1 MSVLGVEGAM
11 RRIRPKLGDRV
22 EQRAFDGRDIAVELH
37 ETAPRGG
44 ESINAHGQPRSA
56 PGEQPA
62 IEHGDLREVM
72 LNEFTFDERTLT
84 ASFPVNYIVLEYG
97 YDVGARS
104 RISDKAT
111 LSAGRLDPR
120 PMGRMTSDKLK
131 QEVKG

>member
-62 IEHGDLREVM
+62 IEHGDLREVL
-72 LNEFTFDERTLT
+72 LNELTFDERTLT
-84 ASFPVNYIVLEYG
+84 ATFPVNYIVLEFG
-97 YDVGARS
+97 YDKNGR
-104 RISDKAT
+104 
-111 LSAGRLDPR
+111 RLDPR
-120 PMGRMTSDKLK
+120 PQGRMTADRLK
-131 QEVKG
+131 QEVKGGSGPRR